1 MADRIQLPKGPDA
14 QDWIRVGRA
23 GVATNRQSSSV
34 SRRLWTSGHGLG
46 GSDGSP
52 LNRTWRSVG
61 SDYLIVIE
69 NSCVQKLTAG
79 VGSHHL
85 LRRHIVND
93 NQIHATKVSEWEAR
107 KKARSRQIAK
117 LEKLSCKERRAP
129 TSEELETVRQ
139 LQADQ
144 DADRFPS

>member
-1 MADRIQLPKGPDA
+1 
-14 QDWIRVGRA
+14 
-23 GVATNRQSSSV
+23 
-34 SRRLWTSGHGLG
+34 
-46 GSDGSP
+46 
-52 LNRTWRSVG
+52 
-61 SDYLIVIE
+61 
-69 NSCVQKLTAG
+69 
-79 VGSHHL
+79 
-85 LRRHIVND
+85 VND